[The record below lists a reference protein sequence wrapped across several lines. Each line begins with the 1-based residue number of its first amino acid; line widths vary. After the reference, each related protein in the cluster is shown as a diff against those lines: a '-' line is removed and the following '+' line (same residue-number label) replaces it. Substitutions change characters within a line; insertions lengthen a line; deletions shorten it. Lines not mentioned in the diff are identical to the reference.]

1 MNIGDYICRSIYGAF
16 VLTFIYVTALFFAEN
31 FIIGV
36 VMTGL
41 YLLCMVILIVASII
55 CRKREKKKANIVSLP
70 EITYNTMEESDD
82 TDLTV
87 ETI

>member
-1 MNIGDYICRSIYGAF
+1 
-16 VLTFIYVTALFFAEN
+16 
-31 FIIGV
+31 
-36 VMTGL
+36 MTGL